1 MRTAGLR
8 TDTTTVRS
16 TGRRL
21 PTDMTTRPLILIA
34 DDETRIRRLTAEFL
48 EQSGFDV
55 CQAQDGEEALEVFRR
70 SPVEPDLV
78 VLDLMMPVKDGHET
92 LAELR
97 TFSKV
102 PVMIL
107 TARDLLQD
115 KTKSFNT
122 GADDYLVKPFAFAE
136 LEVRIRALLRRA
148 SGSDMRVS
156 KVVANGPLEL
166 RTAEHDLF
174 WRGRSVP
181 LTEQEFRIL
190 SALAKHPGAVIR
202 YAELLRQGW
211 GDGEVDVARLR
222 VAVARI
228 RKKLSANGI
237 NPMIISSFTNVG
249 YLMGDLTN
257 YDEDFGLKKRTCTRR
272 GSRMLFP

>member
-1 MRTAGLR
+1 
-8 TDTTTVRS
+8 
-16 TGRRL
+16 
-21 PTDMTTRPLILIA
+21 MTTRPLILIA

-55 CQAQDGEEALEVFRR
+55 CQAQDGEEA
-70 SPVEPDLV
+70 DLV

-257 YDEDFGLKKRTCTRR
+257 YDEDFGL
-272 GSRMLFP
+272 

>member
-34 DDETRIRRLTAEFL
+34 DDETRI
-48 EQSGFDV
+48 
-55 CQAQDGEEALEVFRR
+55 RR

-257 YDEDFGLKKRTCTRR
+257 YDEDFGL
-272 GSRMLFP
+272 

>member
-148 SGSDMRVS
+148 SGSDCGSRRSSQTARSNCGPPSTTSSGAGAPSRSRSRSSGSSRPSRSTPVPSSAMRS
-156 KVVANGPLEL
+156 CSARAGA
-166 RTAEHDLF
+166 TA
-174 WRGRSVP
+174 RS
-181 LTEQEFRIL
+181 TSRA
-190 SALAKHPGAVIR
+190 S
-202 YAELLRQGW
+202 GW
-211 GDGEVDVARLR
+211 RLR
-222 VAVARI
+222 ASAR
-228 RKKLSANGI
+228 
-237 NPMIISSFTNVG
+237 SSPPT
-249 YLMGDLTN
+249 
-257 YDEDFGLKKRTCTRR
+257 
-272 GSRMLFP
+272 GSIP

>member
-122 GADDYLVKPFAFAE
+122 GGGRLPRQALCVRGARGAHQGATSTRLRLRHAG
-136 LEVRIRALLRRA
+136 LE
-148 SGSDMRVS
+148 
-156 KVVANGPLEL
+156 VVANGPLEL

-257 YDEDFGLKKRTCTRR
+257 YDEDFGL
-272 GSRMLFP
+272 

>member
-70 SPVEPDLV
+70 SSVEPDLV

-257 YDEDFGLKKRTCTRR
+257 YDEDFGL
-272 GSRMLFP
+272 

>member
-222 VAVARI
+222 VAIARI

-257 YDEDFGLKKRTCTRR
+257 YDEDFGL
-272 GSRMLFP
+272 

>member
-1 MRTAGLR
+1 MAELGIRRFEDLIGRSDLLVQRDDIDNWKAKGVDLSRILHRPSAEPCAIRHTLAQDHQLEKNLDHALLPRFACAIEGGENVSITTAVKNTHRSVGTMISHEIVKRHGAAGL
-8 TDTTTVRS
+8 
-16 TGRRL
+16 
-21 PTDMTTRPLILIA
+21 P
-34 DDETRIRRLTAEFL
+34 DDSI
-48 EQSGFDV
+48 
-55 CQAQDGEEALEVFRR
+55 
-70 SPVEPDLV
+70 
-78 VLDLMMPVKDGHET
+78 
-92 LAELR
+92 
-97 TFSKV
+97 
-102 PVMIL
+102 
-107 TARDLLQD
+107 
-115 KTKSFNT
+115 NT

-257 YDEDFGLKKRTCTRR
+257 YDEDFGL
-272 GSRMLFP
+272 